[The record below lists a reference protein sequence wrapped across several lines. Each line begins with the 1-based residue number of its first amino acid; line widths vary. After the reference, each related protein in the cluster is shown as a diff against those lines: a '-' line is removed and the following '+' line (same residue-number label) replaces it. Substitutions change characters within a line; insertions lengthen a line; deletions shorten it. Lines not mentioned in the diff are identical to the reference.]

1 MPRKLPDNPSE
12 VLAQAADIMISL
24 SARVS
29 QLEDELNA
37 IKQAQKTSRMATADE
52 VAALKSAVDND
63 IRRKLDNPHIL
74 TKSLILRYMADHG
87 MLNE

>member
-24 SARVS
+24 SARIDA
-29 QLEDELNA
+29 LETELSK
-37 IKQAQKTSRMATADE
+37 IKQHQQSNRSATADE
-52 VAALKSAVDND
+52 VAGLKVEVHERLA
-63 IRRKLDNPHIL
+63 KLDNPHIL
-74 TKSLILRYMADHG
+74 TKSLIMRYLADHN